1 MGIGDWFKRL
11 RAREDSAAI
20 ERYEERREQEGDRPH
35 GERFLAGEHGVERGV
50 DEEIAEGGLRGTLP
64 VDYDEN

>member
-11 RAREDSAAI
+11 RAREDAAAV
-20 ERYEERREQEGDRPH
+20 ERYEERREQEGDRPR

-64 VDYDEN
+64 LDSDEY

>member
-11 RAREDSAAI
+11 RARENAAAV
-20 ERYEERREQEGDRPH
+20 ERYEERREQAGDRPQ

-64 VDYDEN
+64 LDSDEY

>member
-11 RAREDSAAI
+11 RAREDAAAV
-20 ERYEERREQEGDRPH
+20 ERYEERREREGDLPQ
-35 GERFLAGEHGVERGV
+35 GERFLAGENRIEHGV

-64 VDYDEN
+64 VDYDEH

>member
-11 RAREDSAAI
+11 RARENAAAV
-20 ERYEERREQEGDRPH
+20 ERYEERRAQESDLPA
-35 GERFLAGEHGVERGV
+35 GERFLAGESRAERGV

-64 VDYDEN
+64 LDSDE